1 MLIYQGF
8 QEAKGSERNGNEQI
22 SPYNGCIPD
31 KHYKELHKLIDKQ
44 GNSMNIQLRQATE
57 EQIDTIMDVYIRCK
71 HDLDEKGLL
80 QWNDHYP
87 SREYFEE
94 ELGDGNLYV
103 LMVDDELAGSA
114 TLNEWQSPEWSDIP
128 WKLGNEWVI
137 HALFL
142 DPLQQGNGLGTV
154 FMKKCEELAGEKG
167 YESIRLDAYSRNTG
181 ANALY
186 EKIGYEYRG
195 SVYFTSKPEGH
206 QEYRC
211 YEKEVTL

>member
-1 MLIYQGF
+1 
-8 QEAKGSERNGNEQI
+8 
-22 SPYNGCIPD
+22 
-31 KHYKELHKLIDKQ
+31 
-44 GNSMNIQLRQATE
+44 MNIQLKQAIR
-57 EQIDTIMDVYIRCK
+57 EQLDTIMDVYVRCK
-71 HDLDEKGLL
+71 TDLYEKGLL
-80 QWNDHYP
+80 QWNDRYP

-94 ELGDGNLYV
+94 GVDNGNLYV
-103 LMVDDELAGSA
+103 LMVDGEVAGSA
-114 TLNEWQSPEWSDIP
+114 TLNEWQSPEWSEIP

-142 DPLQQGNGLGTV
+142 DPLQQGKGLGTT
-154 FMKKCEELAGEKG
+154 FMKDCEELAKEKG

-181 ANALY
+181 ANSLY

-211 YEKEVTL
+211 YEKAVNL